1 MKNVKFPVRYICK
14 FMLPR
19 LSVPSDTWYKR
30 HGGNPAQEWYK
41 VIAGR
46 RRSTCAIRIR
56 IKAEKLLGGACKDG
70 ARNIDATHAIRRRTE
85 DGEINATTN
94 Y

>member
-1 MKNVKFPVRYICK
+1 
-14 FMLPR
+14 MLPI
-19 LSVPSDTWYKR
+19 LIVPSDTWYKR

-46 RRSTCAIRIR
+46 RRNACAIRIR
-56 IKAEKLLGGACKDG
+56 IKAEKLLSGACKDG

-85 DGEINATTN
+85 DGERNATTN